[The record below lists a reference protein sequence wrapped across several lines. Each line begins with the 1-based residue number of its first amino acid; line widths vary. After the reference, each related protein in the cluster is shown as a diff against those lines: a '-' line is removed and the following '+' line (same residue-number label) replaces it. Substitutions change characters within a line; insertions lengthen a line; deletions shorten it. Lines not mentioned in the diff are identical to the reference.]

1 MIIDEQYL
9 QWATPRQ
16 TEIINAINSEGGYRA
31 AARKLNT
38 AQSNVSDSVKR
49 VKKNAAAA
57 GYSPDHDMTHV
68 VPEGFHVKGVSTY
81 FGEDGKPRGQW
92 VKSGKDKTERTIEAL
107 KGAISD
113 LITPIKGTIIPTDAP
128 ECTDKDLLCC
138 YPIADAHLG
147 MYAWGEET
155 GEDWDVD
162 ISTMSILSS
171 VKNLVDSAPSA
182 ETALI
187 ENLGD
192 FLHTDSIENKTLRSG
207 HQLDV
212 DTRWARVY
220 RKAARVYREI
230 IKMALTKHHTVILKA
245 VPGNHDDHASFT
257 LAMLMQACF
266 ENEPRVTVELP
277 INHFCYHR
285 FGQVLIGM
293 THGEIK
299 PDKLPLIMATDEREA
314 WGETEHHVFH
324 SGHVHHQ
331 RVFEFPG
338 CTVESFRSP
347 SAKDNWTHSKGYRSN
362 RDMVMIK
369 YHRERGEIGRV
380 VEYIN

>member
-1 MIIDEQYL
+1 VIIDEEYL
-9 QWATPRQ
+9 QWATPREREVIQ
-16 TEIINAINSEGGYRA
+16 AINSTGGYRKA
-31 AARKLNT
+31 AKKLGIG
-38 AQSNVSDSVKR
+38 QGRVSDAVKR
-49 VKKNAAAA
+49 TRKRAAAA
-57 GYSPDHDMTHV
+57 GYSPDHDMTRT
-68 VPEGFHVKGVSTY
+68 VPEGFHVKGTSTLY
-81 FGEDGKPRGQW
+81 KDGKPQLQW
-92 VKSGKDKTERTIEAL
+92 VKSGKDNVERTIEAL
-107 KGAISD
+107 KEAVQDTLDCSARAE
-113 LITPIKGTIIPTDAP
+113 PANPP
-128 ECTDKDLLCC
+128 ENVDKDILCC

-155 GEDWDVD
+155 GQDWDVD

-171 VKNLVDSAPSA
+171 VRNLVESAPPA
-182 ETALI
+182 ETAII

-192 FLHTDSIENKTLRSG
+192 FLHTDSIENKTMRSG

-230 IKMALTKHHTVILKA
+230 VEMALTKHKNVILKA

-257 LAMLMQACF
+257 LAMLMQAYF
-266 ENEPRVTVELP
+266 ENEPRVTVDLP

-285 FGQVLIGM
+285 FGSVLIGM